1 MGVCTPA
8 YLAGTRWIER
18 AIVESTR
25 SAAVPGDGGMDE
37 PTLQPRQ
44 CASLVCVGVGWAG
57 QEGSEGVTCA
67 SLPSVDHTISE
78 GFLSVSPAS
87 VSSFLRRA

>member
-25 SAAVPGDGGMDE
+25 SAAVAGDGGMDE
-37 PTLQPRQ
+37 PTLQPRPWY
-44 CASLVCVGVGWAG
+44 V
-57 QEGSEGVTCA
+57 
-67 SLPSVDHTISE
+67 
-78 GFLSVSPAS
+78 
-87 VSSFLRRA
+87 